1 MNCKHK
7 LQECSRGTYE
17 YRTDY
22 ANCEECGEEFH
33 LHELINEVD
42 RLQERADKAE
52 AKLRRIKQVA
62 IHTTQ
67 GNCIIPS
74 SLVLEGES

>member
-1 MNCKHK
+1 MKKQLKQILGHYGPEAQK
-7 LQECSRGTYE
+7 KKSI
-17 YRTDY
+17 
-22 ANCEECGEEFH
+22 EE
-33 LHELINEVD
+33 LSELINEVD

-62 IHTTQ
+62 IHTAQ

-74 SLVLEGES
+74 SMILDGEA